1 MKFQSI
7 AVLAALTLA
16 QTVFAQST
24 TEGATGTAEA
34 GQAKAATC
42 VACHGV
48 DGNSVNP
55 EWPSIAGQHAE
66 YIVKQL
72 QAFKNDVRVNILM
85 TPMAKP
91 LSDQDM
97 ADLAAYFS
105 GQRPKGLEAD
115 AAKVSLGQRI
125 YRGGDKNSELTACI
139 ACHGPSGSGNPAALY
154 PSIKGQHA
162 TYTAA
167 QLRAYKRGERSTD
180 QNQMMRTIAA
190 ALTDDQIDALASYV
204 QGLR

>member
-7 AVLAALTLA
+7 AVLAALSLA
-16 QTVFAQST
+16 QTVFAQSAVK
-24 TEGATGTAEA
+24 GQTGTAEA

-48 DGNSVNP
+48 DGNSANP
-55 EWPSIAGQHAE
+55 EWPSLAGQHAE

-72 QAFKNDVRVNILM
+72 KAFKGGARANVLM
-85 TPMAKP
+85 SPMAMT

-97 ADLAAYFS
+97 ADLGAYFS
-105 GQRPKGLEAD
+105 AQRPKGLEAD
-115 AAKVSLGQRI
+115 ASKVALGQRI
-125 YRGGDKNSELTACI
+125 YRGGDKNTELTACI

-154 PSIKGQHA
+154 PAIKGQHA

-190 ALTDDQIDALASYV
+190 ALSDDQIDALASYV

>member
-7 AVLAALTLA
+7 AALASLCFGQA
-16 QTVFAQST
+16 VFAQG
-24 TEGATGTAEA
+24 ETGSAEA
-34 GQAKAATC
+34 GQTKAATC

-66 YIVKQL
+66 YSLKQL
-72 QAFKNDVRVNILM
+72 KAFKGGTRSNVLM
-85 TPMAKP
+85 TPIAMT

-97 ADLAAYFS
+97 LDLSAYFS
-105 GQRPKGLEAD
+105 TLPRKGLEAD
-115 AAKVSLGQRI
+115 AAKVALGQRI
-125 YRGGDKNSELTACI
+125 YRGGDQKTELAACI
-139 ACHGPSGSGNPAALY
+139 ACHGPGGNGNPAAMY
-154 PSIKGQHA
+154 PAIKGQHA

-167 QLRAYKRGERSTD
+167 QLRAYKRGERATD
-180 QNQMMRTIAA
+180 QNQMMRIVAA
-190 ALTDDQIDALASYV
+190 ALTDEQIDALASYV

>member
-7 AVLAALTLA
+7 VVLAALTLA
-16 QTVFAQST
+16 QTVSAQ
-24 TEGATGTAEA
+24 EAAGTAEA

-72 QAFKNDVRVNILM
+72 KAFKGGTRTNVLM
-85 TPMAKP
+85 SPMAMT

-97 ADLAAYFS
+97 ADLGAYFS
-105 GQRPKGLEAD
+105 AQRPKGLEAD
-115 AAKVSLGQRI
+115 AAKVALGQRI
-125 YRGGDKNSELTACI
+125 YRGGDMNSELTACI

-180 QNQMMRTIAA
+180 QNQMMRTVAA
-190 ALTDDQIDALASYV
+190 ALSDEQIDALASYV